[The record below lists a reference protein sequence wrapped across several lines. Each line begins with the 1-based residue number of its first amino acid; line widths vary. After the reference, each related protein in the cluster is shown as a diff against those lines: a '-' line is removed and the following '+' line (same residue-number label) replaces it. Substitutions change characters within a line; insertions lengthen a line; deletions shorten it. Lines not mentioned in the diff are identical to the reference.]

1 MPRGRGSYLWCLGSA
16 VTVIKAGASSM
27 ASKYS
32 VSSSSSLA
40 SPFEDCT
47 LPVGTKG
54 SRCSVAAC
62 PLWNPSSTSVTAVPS
77 VLLLLCPLQHRL
89 PSQPISHQPPFPS
102 TRRGCRAGF
111 QLLKPR
117 MCPPAFILPPVEAR
131 KAPLPHSE
139 PPPKR
144 HQAAQPAPAPASPR
158 LPGNPVWVKTEKEKK
173 KPNVSGVAQTDF
185 LALGF
190 SSHALI
196 NISLPCCLGRGHQ
209 EARSHSLSHTYPTH
223 SPNIK
228 RC

>member
-1 MPRGRGSYLWCLGSA
+1 MLSCCLSPLEPVKHKCHRCPQCPPPAVSPPTQASFTANLTSA
-16 VTVIKAGASSM
+16 SI
-27 ASKYS
+27 
-32 VSSSSSLA
+32 
-40 SPFEDCT
+40 
-47 LPVGTKG
+47 
-54 SRCSVAAC
+54 
-62 PLWNPSSTSVTAVPS
+62 PL
-77 VLLLLCPLQHRL
+77 HKERL
-89 PSQPISHQPPFPS
+89 PGWFPAPKTKNVLPS
-102 TRRGCRAGF
+102 
-111 QLLKPR
+111 LH
-117 MCPPAFILPPVEAR
+117 PAPVKAH